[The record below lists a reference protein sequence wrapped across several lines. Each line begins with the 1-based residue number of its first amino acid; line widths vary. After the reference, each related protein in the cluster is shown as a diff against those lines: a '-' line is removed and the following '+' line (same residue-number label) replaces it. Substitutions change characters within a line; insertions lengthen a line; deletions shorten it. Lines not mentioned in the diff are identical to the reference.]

1 VPGIFPPRH
10 PERTVLCREL
20 FHHFKGFVAEK
31 PPPAR
36 VFEQVA
42 LMAAEEQAKYF

>member
-1 VPGIFPPRH
+1 LTFM
-10 PERTVLCREL
+10 
-20 FHHFKGFVAEK
+20 AEK

-42 LMAAEEQAKYF
+42 LIVAEESGDTE

>member
-1 VPGIFPPRH
+1 M
-10 PERTVLCREL
+10 
-20 FHHFKGFVAEK
+20 AEK

-42 LMAAEEQAKYF
+42 LIVAEESGDTE